1 MLPILLGDDSRRFDA
16 HTDSQWNCLP
26 REDPFLSRDPFSGFG
41 GSRAY
46 SEATAEVVDGEVERI
61 LQECYAEGIRMLRE
75 HRIELDRLAHA
86 LLEHE
91 TLDEQE
97 IIKVTGIRPA
107 PRSQEAPLASM
118 PVAAF
123 SDRPPA

>member
-1 MLPILLGDDSRRFDA
+1 L
-16 HTDSQWNCLP
+16 
-26 REDPFLSRDPFSGFG
+26 
-41 GSRAY
+41 
-46 SEATAEVVDGEVERI
+46 ER
-61 LQECYAEGIRMLRE
+61 
-75 HRIELDRLAHA
+75 
-86 LLEHE
+86 E

-123 SDRPPA
+123 RDVRPDA

>member
-1 MLPILLGDDSRRFDA
+1 M
-16 HTDSQWNCLP
+16 P
-26 REDPFLSRDPFSGFG
+26 R
-41 GSRAY
+41 
-46 SEATAEVVDGEVERI
+46 
-61 LQECYAEGIRMLRE
+61 
-75 HRIELDRLAHA
+75 
-86 LLEHE
+86 E

-123 SDRPPA
+123 SEVRPDA

>member
-1 MLPILLGDDSRRFDA
+1 MVTRWGMSEKLGPVTLA
-16 HTDSQWNCLP
+16 P
-26 REDPFLSRDPFSGFG
+26 REDPFLAPQPFGGFG
-41 GSRAY
+41 SSRPY
-46 SEATAEVVDGEVERI
+46 SEATAEVVDAEVERI
-61 LQECYAEGIRMLRE
+61 LLECYAEGIRMLRE
-75 HRIELDRLAHA
+75 HRVELDRLAKA

-107 PRSQEAPLASM
+107 PRSQEAPLAAM

-123 SDRPPA
+123 SDVRPDA